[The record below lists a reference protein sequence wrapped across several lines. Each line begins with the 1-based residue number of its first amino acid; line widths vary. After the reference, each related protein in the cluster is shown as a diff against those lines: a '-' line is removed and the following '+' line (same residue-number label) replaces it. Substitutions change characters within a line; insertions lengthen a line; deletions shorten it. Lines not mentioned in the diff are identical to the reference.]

1 MPIET
6 IHSEIDLR
14 RLRHRVEEAATRA
27 WESLRQLDD
36 LPPLQRMAA
45 LRFTALG
52 RHPIEDRALN
62 LIEQV
67 NQTFTYLASF
77 AAAEEIIRRHP
88 NALPIRLNLGTAS
101 GSDLESPSAGV
112 AAEVFAA
119 VNRHN
124 NGKLALDIKKV
135 VGTSARYKYVFYFC
149 PGDDCARDRN
159 DLLVELV
166 PLSEEQTIGRG
177 V

>member
-1 MPIET
+1 
-6 IHSEIDLR
+6 
-14 RLRHRVEEAATRA
+14 
-27 WESLRQLDD
+27 
-36 LPPLQRMAA
+36 MAA
-45 LRFTALG
+45 LRFTAFG

-62 LIEQV
+62 LTEQI

-77 AAAEEIIRRHP
+77 AAAEEISRRHP
-88 NALPIRLNLGTAS
+88 SALPIRLNLGTAS

-124 NGKLALDIKKV
+124 NRKLEKDIERV
-135 VGTSARYKYVFYFC
+135 AGTTARHKYVFYYC

-159 DLLVELV
+159 DLSVNLV
-166 PLSEEQTIGRG
+166 PLSEEQILGRG
-177 V
+177 R